1 MEEFKQL
8 LISTFNNNTL
18 PFEAKVYV
26 MRDIMHE
33 METIYRAE
41 LERRSQEAKAK
52 EDKPSE

>member
-1 MEEFKQL
+1 MEEFRLQ
-8 LISTFNNNTL
+8 ITEMINQTAL

-41 LERRSQEAKAK
+41 LERRSQETKAK